1 MITPTARARVMCC
14 PLMTQ
19 SLISQTGSGESTV
32 HTFAHMAST
41 VNMLWWV
48 LSRTHPNTHLPESA
62 RNLGCQIGHRERAI
76 IASIWH
82 PVPMA
87 GCPPPPPPSPRRPPP
102 PPPPCPVPPHRLHFV
117 SLRHS
122 SWGRITGSMPAA
134 SRRLPPEAQPEPIR
148 FFFFFFFSFC
158 WQTADDR
165 KRL

>member
-76 IASIWH
+76 IAPT
-82 PVPMA
+82 PVFL
-87 GCPPPPPPSPRRPPP
+87 G
-102 PPPPCPVPPHRLHFV
+102 VLHQ
-117 SLRHS
+117 
-122 SWGRITGSMPAA
+122 A
-134 SRRLPPEAQPEPIR
+134 
-148 FFFFFFFSFC
+148 
-158 WQTADDR
+158 QTAWHR
-165 KRL
+165 TSSELYQHK